1 MSGAAPSARA
11 SVSVRPPASTIP
23 GMPVPF
29 GGWRAL
35 LRYIAINF
43 VITFIACAIATGGLG
58 EPTVEGVLEIY
69 ETMFASTMEGD
80 LSAIIGLAIAASVVV
95 GLQAIFIA
103 PIFRPLEAAVRPR
116 SLFKSA
122 VVAGLLA
129 AVLTASVV
137 WAVVELAVGE
147 RELVE
152 LLGDSEVPWAF
163 FGLPAIVLLPT
174 WILWARFFYRLSQP
188 GDPVGLDRMMLP
200 LIAHSAVGMLL
211 LVPIDAIVR
220 RRKECFCATGS
231 YLGIVLGITATLCL
245 LGPFAML
252 ALSRRHRMA
261 LRRRACMACGHERPP
276 TPSEVCQ
283 ECGRGWTKRRR
294 RKRGETV

>member
-1 MSGAAPSARA
+1 MSGASRA
-11 SVSVRPPASTIP
+11 AGTTVSVRPMPIP
-23 GMPVPF
+23 GLPPPF

-35 LRYIAINF
+35 LRYMAINF
-43 VITFIACAIATGGLG
+43 VITFIACAIAAGGMG
-58 EPTVEGVLEIY
+58 EQSIDQVIELYKLMVI
-69 ETMFASTMEGD
+69 STMEGD
-80 LSAIIGLAIAASVVV
+80 MSVVIGLAITASVIV
-95 GLQAIFIA
+95 GVQAIFIA
-103 PIFRPLEAAVRPR
+103 PIFRPLEAGVRPR
-116 SLFKSA
+116 SLLKSA
-122 VVAGLLA
+122 VVAGLA
-129 AVLTASVV
+129 AGLLTAAVV
-137 WAVVELAVGE
+137 WAAVELAVGE
-147 RELVE
+147 QELVE
-152 LLGDSEVPWAF
+152 LLDDGEPWAF

-220 RRKECFCATGS
+220 RKKDCICATGS
-231 YLGIVLGITATLCL
+231 YLGVVLGIMATLWL

-252 ALSRRHRMA
+252 ALSRRRRMA
-261 LRRRACMACGHERPP
+261 LRRRACLACGHERPP

-294 RKRGETV
+294 RRRGQES